1 MAFLGQQSIPA
12 AVHDLQF
19 AGQGLSF
26 SPYEPGRLAVATA
39 ANFGIVGNGRLVV
52 VLVVSAPGGGLAL
65 QPLGLFETNDGLYDV
80 AWSEA
85 HEHQLVAA
93 SGDGSVKLFDVVA
106 PTGGRPVAVFCEHQ
120 AEVAGIDWNL
130 VEKDAFASCSW
141 DHTIKV
147 WRPERP
153 ASVLTLAEHSYCVY
167 EARWAPRHPS
177 RLLSASGDRT
187 VKLWDPKA
195 GAQSVLTVGASDA
208 EVLSVDWSKYDEH
221 SFATA
226 AVDRRAATWDLRFP
240 AAPTSVLAAHG
251 SAVRRVRCGPHH
263 PTALLTGGYDMSV
276 CVWDAAAPPHPQR
289 QFAHHTEFV
298 VGCEWSLFQE
308 GVVASCG
315 WDNMLHVWHRDAQP
329 LAPPP
334 PVRALPAPG

>member
-12 AVHDLQF
+12 AVYDLQF

-85 HEHQLVAA
+85 HEQQLVAA

-120 AEVAGIDWNL
+120 AEVAGVDWNL

-195 GAQSVLTVGASDA
+195 GARAVLTVGASDA
-208 EVLSVDWSKYDEH
+208 EVLSVDWS
-221 SFATA
+221 ST
-226 AVDRRAATWDLRFP
+226 
-240 AAPTSVLAAHG
+240 TSTPLPPPP
-251 SAVRRVRCGPHH
+251 S
-263 PTALLTGGYDMSV
+263 T
-276 CVWDAAAPPHPQR
+276 AAPPPG
-289 QFAHHTEFV
+289 T
-298 VGCEWSLFQE
+298 S
-308 GVVASCG
+308 ASPP
-315 WDNMLHVWHRDAQP
+315 RRP
-329 LAPPP
+329 PSSPRTAPPSAACAAARTTRRRCSP
-334 PVRALPAPG
+334 AGTTCRSACGTPRRRRTHSASLRTTPNLSSAASGASSRRASSPRADGTTCCTCGTATRSRWRRRRR